1 MHVTSMLM
9 VCPNCSTVIGH
20 NSYFG
25 GFICENCGWE
35 ETDKN
40 SSNKKESMKQ
50 SEFEHEKE
58 SM

>member
-1 MHVTSMLM
+1 MLM